1 MFRVQNK
8 RMTLKEITELLDLE
22 MPGKRVLIVED
33 HLPAL
38 LRVRDFWEEAGHSV
52 IAMAGIDELEGTV
65 CSGRTAASD
74 VFHSFDVRDIDAV
87 FMDHYFLSRTFNGA
101 LLTRR
106 LMQISSPKIL
116 GMSSDSSANAAMV
129 REGALAAVRKSD
141 LLRQM

>member
-1 MFRVQNK
+1 MQNE
-8 RMTLKEITELLDLE
+8 RMTLKEITELLDLA

-38 LRVRDFWEEAGHSV
+38 LQLRDFWEEAGHSV
-52 IAMAGIDELEGTV
+52 VGMTGIDAVEGTV
-65 CSGRTAASD
+65 CSGRTALTE
-74 VFHSFDVRDIDAV
+74 VFDSFDARDIDVV
-87 FMDHYFLSRTFNGA
+87 FMDHYFLSRHFNGA

-106 LMQISSPKIL
+106 LMQIGSPKIL

-129 REGALAAVRKSD
+129 REGAVGAIRKAD